1 MLIQYEWMASFGD
14 VPAVATYLDL
24 SGDPDQ
30 PVLRGVVAKHV
41 ETELVGG
48 TVISILI
55 ADGQDGA
62 QAFQEWLEDAG
73 DLGVAISPRQ
83 TVDL

>member
-30 PVLRGVVAKHV
+30 PVLRGVVAKHIDG
-41 ETELVGG
+41 EIEGG
-48 TVISILI
+48 TLISILI
-55 ADGQDGA
+55 ADGQEGA
-62 QAFQEWLEDAG
+62 QAFQEWLEHEG
-73 DLGVAISPRQ
+73 DLGVAISAKQ
-83 TVDL
+83 TVDI